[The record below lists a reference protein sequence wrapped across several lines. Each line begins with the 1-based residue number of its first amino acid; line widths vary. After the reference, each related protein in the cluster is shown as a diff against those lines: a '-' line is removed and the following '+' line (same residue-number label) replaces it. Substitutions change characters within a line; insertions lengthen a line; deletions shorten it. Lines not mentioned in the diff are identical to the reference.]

1 MVKIIPA
8 ILTNDVRELEEK
20 IRVCEG
26 IVDRIQIDII
36 DGVFVNN
43 KTIDPSAL
51 EGIDT
56 QLNLDFHLMV
66 NEPIHWVE
74 RCVRAGADRIIA
86 QIERMNDQVA
96 FVGKVQEL
104 GTMVGLA
111 IDLETTVD
119 KIDATILTSLDVVLA
134 MSVKAGLGGQRFD
147 PIVLDKLKKLDELRS
162 RDDTPYKIGVD
173 GGETTETVDD
183 VRLEGVDEIV
193 VGARIFAGDLSTN
206 INKFLKAAYQR

>member
-1 MVKIIPA
+1 MIQIIPA
-8 ILTNDVRELEEK
+8 ILTNDTKELEEK
-20 IRVCEG
+20 IRACEG
-26 IVDRIQIDII
+26 VVDRVQIDII
-36 DGVFVNN
+36 DGVFANN

-56 QLNLDFHLMV
+56 QLNLDFHLMAD
-66 NEPIHWVE
+66 EPIHWVE
-74 RCVRAGADRIIA
+74 KCVRAGADRIIA
-86 QIERMNDQVA
+86 QIERMNDQIA
-96 FVGKVQEL
+96 FIGKVQEL

-119 KIDATILTSLDVVLA
+119 KIDSTILTSLDVVLA

-147 PIVLDKLKKLDELRS
+147 PVVLDKLKKLNDLRY
-162 RDDTPYKIGVD
+162 RDDTPYKICVD

-193 VGARIFAGDLSTN
+193 IGKRIFAGNLSN
-206 INKFLKAAYQR
+206 NVRKYIKAAYQR

>member
-8 ILTNDVRELEEK
+8 ILTNDAKELEKK
-20 IRVCEG
+20 IRACEG
-26 IVDRIQIDII
+26 VVDRLQIDII
-36 DGVFVNN
+36 DGVFASN

-74 RCVRAGADRIIA
+74 KCVRAGADRIIA
-86 QIERMNDQVA
+86 QIERMDDQIA
-96 FVGKVQEL
+96 FIGKVQEL

-111 IDLETTVD
+111 IDLETPVD
-119 KIDATILTSLDVVLA
+119 KIDPTILTSLYVVLA

-147 PIVLDKLKKLDELRS
+147 PIVLDKLKKLNELRS

-173 GGETTETVDD
+173 GGETTQTVDD

-193 VGARIFAGDLSTN
+193 IGKRIFTGDLSTN
-206 INKFLKAAYQR
+206 INKFVKAAYRR